1 MRQERPNLQGK
12 KVVVLGFGR
21 SGQAATRLLL
31 KEGAQVVVSE
41 RRPRKDLAQGLI
53 RELEAQGVTFE
64 CEDHRPETMRRADL
78 VVVSP
83 GVPLEVYA
91 PAVVSGVPV
100 IGELELA
107 YQFLQGPKV
116 VAITGTNGK
125 TTTTAM
131 VTDILRL
138 SGKRVF
144 VGGNYGT
151 PLAEFILAGQRADV
165 VVLEVSSFQLET
177 TLTFAPDVA
186 LLLNIT
192 PDHLERYLSFE
203 DYARAKWRLFVNQRP
218 DQIAVLPEEVPD
230 PEGAREKLRAQVF
243 TFGTSPKAHA
253 HLREGAFGLRLG
265 ENEQEEYTF
274 AGFKLLG
281 EHNRLN
287 FVAAALTARLAGATP
302 EGIRRALKSFIGF
315 PHRLEFVGCF
325 GGVYFVNDS
334 KATNVDATLKA
345 LEGLSGPIILILG
358 GKHKGASY
366 RPLAPFI
373 RDKVRLLILMGDSR
387 HIMAEELRDL
397 TLTRIVPSL
406 EEAVALAISEAVSG
420 DTVLL
425 SPAAASFDQF
435 ENFQERGDVFREI
448 VLAYAPEYLGEDERV
463 KQVTYH

>member
-1 MRQERPNLQGK
+1 MTDLQGK
-12 KVVVLGFGR
+12 KVVVVGFGR
-21 SGQAATRLLL
+21 SGEAAVRLLL
-31 KEGAQVVVSE
+31 TKGARVVVSE
-41 RRPRKDLAQGLI
+41 RRARKNLPQGLVSS
-53 RELEAQGVTFE
+53 LEEEGVLFE
-64 CEDHRPETMRRADL
+64 TGGHRPETMKDADL

-83 GVPLEVYA
+83 GVPLDAYA
-91 PAVVSGVPV
+91 PAIFSGVPV

-107 YQFLQGPKV
+107 YQYLKGQKV

-138 SGKRVF
+138 SGYRVF
-144 VGGNYGT
+144 IGGNFGT
-151 PLAEFILAGQRADV
+151 PLSEFILSGQKAEM

-177 TLTFAPDVA
+177 TVSFAPDVA

-203 DYARAKWRLFVNQRP
+203 DYARAKLRLFSAQRP
-218 DQIAVLPEEVPD
+218 EQVAILPEELP
-230 PEGAREKLRAQVF
+230 PLKGALEEIRGETYF
-243 TFGTSPKAHA
+243 FGKNPYSHGLLK
-253 HLREGAFGLRLG
+253 EGAFELHLG
-265 ENEQEEYTF
+265 PEQAPETYTF

-287 FVAAALTARLAGATP
+287 FVAAALAARLAGATP
-302 EGIRRALKSFIGF
+302 EGVRRALQSFVGF

-358 GKHKGASY
+358 GTHKGASY

-373 RDKVRLLILMGDSR
+373 EEKVRFLILIGDSR
-387 HIMAEELRDL
+387 FIMAEELADL
-397 TLTRIVPSL
+397 TYTRLVPTL
-406 EEAVALAISEAVSG
+406 EEAVALAISEAISG

-435 ENFQERGDVFREI
+435 ENYQERGDLFREI
-448 VLAYAPEYLGEDERV
+448 VLAYAPEYLGEDERA

>member
-1 MRQERPNLQGK
+1 MRLERRDQ
-12 KVVVLGFGR
+12 KVVVVGFGR
-21 SGQAATRLLL
+21 SGQAATKLLL
-31 KEGAQVVVSE
+31 REGARVVVSE
-41 RRPRKDLAQGLI
+41 ARPRKDLPQGLLSSF
-53 RELEAQGVTFE
+53 EEQGVIFE
-64 CEDHRPETMRRADL
+64 TGGHRPETLTSADL

-91 PAVVSGVPV
+91 SAVLSGIPV

-107 YQFLQGPKV
+107 YQYLKGKKV

-138 SGKRVF
+138 SGYRVF
-144 VGGNYGT
+144 VGGNFGT
-151 PLAEFILAGQRADV
+151 PLSEFVLSGQKAEM

-177 TLTFAPDVA
+177 TITFAPDVA

-203 DYARAKWRLFVNQRP
+203 DYARAKWRLFTAQGP
-218 DQIAVLPEEVPD
+218 YQAAILPEDLPNLKEALEEIRAKVYFFGKGK
-230 PEGAREKLRAQVF
+230 GAQAILK
-243 TFGTSPKAHA
+243 
-253 HLREGAFGLRLG
+253 EGAFELRLA
-265 ENEQEEYTF
+265 EEPERYTF

-287 FVAAALTARLAGATP
+287 FMAAALAARLAGATP
-302 EGIRRALKSFIGF
+302 EGVNRAIQSFIGF

-345 LEGLSGPIILILG
+345 LEGLAGPIILILG

-366 RPLAPFI
+366 RPLAPAI
-373 RDKVRLLILMGDSR
+373 REKVRLLILMGDSR
-387 HIMAEELRDL
+387 HLMAEELRDL
-397 TLTRIVPSL
+397 TLTRLVPTL

-435 ENFQERGDVFREI
+435 ENYQERGDLFREI
-448 VLAYAPEYLGEDERV
+448 VLAYAPEYLGEDQRT
-463 KQVTYH
+463 KMVTYH

>member
-1 MRQERPNLQGK
+1 MRQERPDLKDK

-31 KEGAQVVVSE
+31 RQGARVVVSE
-41 RRPRKDLAQGLI
+41 RRPRKDLPQGVV
-53 RELEAQGVTFE
+53 RELEAQGVSFE
-64 CEDHRPETMRRADL
+64 CEDHRPETMQSADL

-107 YQFLQGPKV
+107 YQFLRGPKV

-138 SGKRVF
+138 SGYRVF

-151 PLAEFILAGQRADV
+151 PLAEFVLAGQKADV

-177 TLTFAPDVA
+177 TITFTPDVA

-203 DYARAKWRLFVNQRP
+203 DYARAKWRLFANQGP
-218 DQIAVLPEEVPD
+218 DQVAVIPEEVPD
-230 PEGAREKLRAQVF
+230 PEKNKAKLRSRIF
-243 TFGTSPKAHA
+243 TFGKGAEAHA
-253 HLREGAFGLRLG
+253 CLREGAFTLRLEEG
-265 ENEQEEYTF
+265 PEEYTF

-287 FVAAALTARLAGATP
+287 FVAAALAARLAGASP
-302 EGIRRALKSFIGF
+302 EGVRRALQSFIGF

-397 TLTRIVPSL
+397 TLTRIVPTL

>member
-1 MRQERPNLQGK
+1 MKGKLDLKGK
-12 KVVVLGFGR
+12 KVVVVGFGR

-31 KEGAQVVVSE
+31 RQGARVVVSE
-41 RRPRKDLAQGLI
+41 RRPKKDFAPGMI
-53 RELEAQGVTFE
+53 RNLQESGVIFE
-64 CEDHRPETMRRADL
+64 WQDHNPKTLQQADL

-83 GVPLEVYA
+83 GVPLAVYA
-91 PAVVSGVPV
+91 PAVAVGVPV

-107 YQFLQGPKV
+107 CRFLEGPKV

-131 VTDILRL
+131 VADILRF
-138 SGKRVF
+138 SGFKVF
-144 VGGNYGT
+144 IGGNYGT
-151 PLAEFILAGQRADV
+151 PLSEFVVTRQRADY

-177 TLTFAPDVA
+177 TVSFAPDVG

-203 DYARAKWRLFVNQRP
+203 DYARTKWFLFAHQRE
-218 DQIAVLPEEVPD
+218 DQIAIIPKEIVD
-230 PEGAREKLRAQVF
+230 PEGRRETLPGRVF
-243 TFGTSPKAHA
+243 TFGPDKTCNAWLSEGGFSLKVSPYHIV
-253 HLREGAFGLRLG
+253 ED
-265 ENEQEEYTF
+265 YTF

-287 FVAAALTARLAGATP
+287 FVAAALTARLAGAQAQ
-302 EGIRRALKSFIGF
+302 GVKRALESFVGF
-315 PHRLEFVGCF
+315 PHRLEYIGCF

-334 KATNVDATLKA
+334 KATNVDATVKA

-366 RPLAPFI
+366 IPLAPLI
-373 RDKVRLLILMGDSR
+373 REKVRLLILMGDSR
-387 HIMAEELRDL
+387 HKMAEELRDL

-406 EEAVALAISEAVSG
+406 EEAVALAISEATAG

-463 KQVTYH
+463 KRVTYH